1 MSQSTTTVSGSK
13 PLSTES
19 AAKPAATI
27 GIGSVPPRPIR
38 IFDTTLRDGEQ
49 SPGASMNIHEKME
62 IAQALV
68 DLGVDII
75 EAGFPIASPGDFEAV
90 RQIAENIRGATI
102 CGLARCNDADIDRA
116 WEALKGAPDAR
127 IHVFLATSAIHR
139 EFKLKMDKDEIIRR
153 AVAGVKR
160 AASYCDNVEFSP
172 EDAARTEVDF
182 LCQVVEAAITAG
194 ATTVNIPDT
203 VGYATPA
210 HYGQVIRTLKERV
223 PNIDKAV
230 ISVHCHNDLGLAV
243 ANSLAGVENG
253 AGQVECTIN
262 GIGER
267 AGNCSLEEI
276 VMALRTRADY
286 YHAGTRIQTQRLV
299 PTSRLVSNITGIQV
313 QRNKAIV
320 GRNAFAHE
328 AGIHQDGML
337 KEPRTYEIM
346 RPEDVG
352 LSKTDLVLGK
362 HSGRAALAD
371 RTRALGFHLTG
382 EQLQTVFD
390 EFKQLADKKKEIYD
404 GDIAALCEQQILD
417 VPETWTLVSYKISCG
432 TVGKPAVQLVLKRGD
447 QQFTEE
453 MTAGDGPVD
462 AIFLAIEKITG
473 LVLNCRDF
481 RVHSVTVGKDA
492 QGEVNVEIEHNGQ
505 VYRGR
510 GVSTDS
516 VEASALAFLNAVNRV
531 AATPGGR
538 LHPQHSGM

>member
-1 MSQSTTTVSGSK
+1 MSTPSSRT
-13 PLSTES
+13 
-19 AAKPAATI
+19 
-27 GIGSVPPRPIR
+27 IR

-49 SPGASMNIHEKME
+49 SPGASMNLAEKLE
-62 IAQALV
+62 IAQALT

-90 RQIAENIRGATI
+90 REIAGNIRGAVI
-102 CGLARCNDADIDRA
+102 CGLARCNDGDIDRA
-116 WEALKGAPDAR
+116 WEALKHAPSPR

-160 AASYCDNVEFSP
+160 AVGYCDDIEFSP

-182 LCQVVEAAITAG
+182 LCQVVEAAIAAG

-210 HYGQVIRTLKERV
+210 HFGNVIKTLVNRV

-243 ANSLAGVENG
+243 ANSLAGIENG
-253 AGQVECTIN
+253 GGQIECTIN

-276 VMALRTRADY
+276 VMALRTRNDF
-286 YHAGTRIQTQRLV
+286 YHADTNINSQRLV
-299 PTSRLVSNITGIQV
+299 PTSRLVSSITGLQV

-352 LSKTDLVLGK
+352 FAKTDLVLGK

-371 RTRALGFHLTG
+371 RAKALGYHLTA
-382 EQLQTVFD
+382 EQLQTVF
-390 EFKQLADKKKEIYD
+390 EQFKALADKKKEIYD
-404 GDIAALCEQQILD
+404 GDIAALCELQFQNTAD
-417 VPETWTLVSYKISCG
+417 QWTLVSYHIASG
-432 TVGKPAVQLVLKRGD
+432 TDEKPQVTLRLKHGAA
-447 QQFTEE
+447 EYGE
-453 MTAGDGPVD
+453 SMACGDGPID
-462 AIFLAIEKITG
+462 AIFLAIEKLTG
-473 LVLNCRDF
+473 VNVVCRDF

-492 QGEVNVEIEHNGQ
+492 QGEVNVEVEHQGHN
-505 VYRGR
+505 YRGR

-516 VEASALAFLNAVNRV
+516 VEASAKAFLNAINKIAV
-531 AATPGGR
+531 APGDR
-538 LHPQHSGM
+538 LHPQHSGS